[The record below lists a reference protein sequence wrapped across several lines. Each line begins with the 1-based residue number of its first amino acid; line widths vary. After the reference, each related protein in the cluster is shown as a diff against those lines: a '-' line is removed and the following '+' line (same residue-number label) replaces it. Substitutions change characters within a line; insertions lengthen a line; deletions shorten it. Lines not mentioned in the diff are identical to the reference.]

1 MFFTNPRSVIKSTN
15 IPISTV
21 KSKANIT
28 MNIFQLPKPKPP
40 PKIQQTVTQINQKK
54 DTMLWG
60 APTWYFFHTIAAKI
74 KPEEFQKFK
83 LHILDIIKNI
93 CYNLP
98 CPSCTEHAKQ
108 YIQRMDTN
116 SIICKDDLIK
126 FLFVFHNNVN
136 ARKHKPV
143 FSYEELIEKYKNAN
157 LINITNN
164 FLYYFKMEHHS
175 VRMIADGMHRRS
187 MAKNIQNW
195 LHTNIHIFDR

>member
-1 MFFTNPRSVIKSTN
+1 MHFTNPRSIIKSTN
-15 IPISTV
+15 IPSSTV
-21 KSKANIT
+21 KNKSNIS
-28 MNIFQLPKPKPP
+28 MNIFQLPKPKPSS
-40 PKIQQTVTQINQKK
+40 KIQQTIVTIPEKK

-74 KPEEFQKFK
+74 KPEEFQKYK
-83 LHILDIIKNI
+83 LQILEIIQTV

-108 YIQRMDTN
+108 YIQKMSPT
-116 SIICKDDLIK
+116 SIMCKDDLIK

-136 ARKHKPV
+136 ERKRKPV
-143 FSYEELIEKYKNAN
+143 FSYGELIEKYKTAN

-175 VRMIADGMHRRS
+175 VRMIADGMHRKQTGTR
-187 MAKNIQNW
+187 IQIW
-195 LHTNIHIFDR
+195 LQTNKHIFDI